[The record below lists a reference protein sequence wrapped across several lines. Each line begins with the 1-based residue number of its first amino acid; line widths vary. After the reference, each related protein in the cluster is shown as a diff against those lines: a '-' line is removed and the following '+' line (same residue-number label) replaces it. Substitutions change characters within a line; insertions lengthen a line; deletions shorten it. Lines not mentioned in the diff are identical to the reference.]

1 MINIA
6 FAPDNNYV
14 MPTTVALTSLLVN
27 NKTEDLC
34 IYIIYLE
41 NDLSISN
48 RNIFENLANEFD
60 KKILFKE
67 VKRKALDKFPKFR
80 HGLSAYLRIFTPVL
94 LPDVDKLIYLDGD
107 IIVNKNISELFNID
121 VSNFEIAG
129 VSDLKQL
136 FDPEY
141 LKIIGFKYNR
151 YYINTGVLL
160 MNLRALRELNILV
173 QTDSYLKKYK
183 DLIYH
188 EDQDILNCICP
199 NILLLPPKYNSIIH
213 LWNKNLRVCKQIWNE
228 HEIKE
233 AKYDPIIIHYLGG
246 LKPWKYEVYHPYKKL
261 WYKYLKKT
269 CFASYVPPYTF
280 RKILSKAKIYIIN
293 MFNK

>member
-14 MPTTVALTSLLVN
+14 MPTTVALTSLLIN
-27 NKTEDLC
+27 NKEENLC

-41 NDLSISN
+41 DDLSIIN
-48 RNIFENLANEFD
+48 RNIFENLVKKYD
-60 KKILFKE
+60 KKIQFKE

-80 HGLSAYLRIFTPVL
+80 HGLSSYLRIFTPVL
-94 LPDVDKLIYLDGD
+94 LPNVDKLLYLDGD
-107 IIVNKNISELFNID
+107 IIVNKNISELYNID
-121 VSNFEIAG
+121 ISNFEMAG

-136 FDPEY
+136 FEPEY
-141 LKIIGFKYNR
+141 LKLIGFKYNR
-151 YYINTGVLL
+151 YYINAGILL
-160 MNLRALRELNILV
+160 MNLKTLRKLNILV
-173 QTDSYLKKYK
+173 QTDCYLKKYK

-213 LWNKNLRVCKQIWNE
+213 LWNKNVRICEQIWTE
-228 HEIKE
+228 DEIKE

-261 WYKYLKKT
+261 WYKYLKYT
-269 CFASYVPPYTF
+269 CFASYNPPYTF
-280 RKILSKAKIYIIN
+280 RKFLSKAKIYITN
-293 MFNK
+293 MFK

>member
-14 MPTTVALTSLLVN
+14 MPTTVALTSLLIN
-27 NKTEDLC
+27 NKEEDLC

-41 NDLSISN
+41 DDLSISS
-48 RNIFENLANEFD
+48 RNIFENLAKKYN
-60 KKILFKE
+60 KKIIFKE
-67 VKRKALDKFPKFR
+67 VKRKSLDKFPKFR
-80 HGLSAYLRIFTPVL
+80 HGLSAYLRIFTPIL
-94 LPDVDKLIYLDGD
+94 LPNVDKLIYLDGD
-107 IIVNKNISELFNID
+107 IIVNKNISDLYDID
-121 VSNFEIAG
+121 ISNFEMAG

-151 YYINTGVLL
+151 YYINSGVLL
-160 MNLRALRELNILV
+160 MNLRALRKLNILV
-173 QTDSYLKKYK
+173 QTDCYLKKYK

-213 LWNKNLRVCKQIWNE
+213 LWNKNIKICKQIWTEN
-228 HEIKE
+228 EIKE
-233 AKYDPIIIHYLGG
+233 AKHNPVIIHYLGG
-246 LKPWKYEVYHPYKKL
+246 LKPWKYEVNHPYKKL
-261 WYKYLKKT
+261 WYKYLKQT
-269 CFASYVPPYTF
+269 CFASYKPPYTL
-280 RKILSKAKIYIIN
+280 RKFLSKTKIYITNI
-293 MFNK
+293 FNK

>member
-14 MPTTVALTSLLVN
+14 MPTTVAMTSLLIN
-27 NKTEDLC
+27 NKEEDLC

-41 NDLSISN
+41 DNLNVSN
-48 RNIFENLANEFD
+48 RTIFESLVRKYN
-60 KKILFKE
+60 KKIVFKE
-67 VKRKALDKFPKFR
+67 VQRSLLKNFPNFR

-107 IIVNKNISELFNID
+107 ILVNKNISELFTID
-121 VSNFEIAG
+121 ISNFELAG
-129 VSDLKQL
+129 VADLKQ
-136 FDPEY
+136 FCDPEY
-141 LKIIGFKYNR
+141 VEMIGFKYNR
-151 YYINTGVLL
+151 CYINSGILL
-160 MNLRALRELNILV
+160 MNLKALRKLDILIQTEL
-173 QTDSYLKKYK
+173 YLKKYK
-183 DLIYH
+183 EQIYH

-199 NILLLPPKYNSIIH
+199 NILILPPKFNSIIH
-213 LWNKNLRVCKQIWNE
+213 FWNKNIRICRHIWTE
-228 HEIKE
+228 EEIKE

-261 WYKYLKKT
+261 WYKYLKRT
-269 CFASYVPPYTF
+269 CFASYKPPYTF
-280 RKILSKAKIYIIN
+280 RKILSKVKIYITN